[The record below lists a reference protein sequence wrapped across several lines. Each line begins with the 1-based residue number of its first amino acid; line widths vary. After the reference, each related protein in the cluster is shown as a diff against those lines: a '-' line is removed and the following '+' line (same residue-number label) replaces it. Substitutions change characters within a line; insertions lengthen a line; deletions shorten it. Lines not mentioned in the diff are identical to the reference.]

1 MYDII
6 NETKKRFHFC
16 KSHTKQLP
24 SEQVWQV
31 DTGLQ
36 GLDQLIF
43 KVLLEGHLWC
53 SSGEESTFKCRG
65 HKSDPWSGN

>member
-6 NETKKRFHFC
+6 NEAKKLFHFC
-16 KSHTKQLP
+16 KSHTKQLS

-43 KVLLEGHLWC
+43 KVL
-53 SSGEESTFKCRG
+53 
-65 HKSDPWSGN
+65 